1 MTLESI
7 HRPTNDSSILLRVGV
22 SEIGLKSSWIDLG
35 GRNFGI
41 GTTFALFQRL
51 DTMPSL
57 IDELNMWQI
66 GSERANAKSR
76 RNQFGMPS
84 GPGDLRTLMR
94 DSLWN
99 TSNGCITNSQ
109 AASLVSTEYTAGN
122 GVRSF
127 DTCCS
132 ELFIRS
138 ASSCASP
145 PATLFIR
152 GSSSGFAD

>member
-1 MTLESI
+1 M
-7 HRPTNDSSILLRVGV
+7 
-22 SEIGLKSSWIDLG
+22 SEIGLKSSWTDLG

-51 DTMPSL
+51 GTMPSL
-57 IDELNMWQI
+57 IDELNMRQI

-109 AASLVSTEYTAGN
+109 AASLVSTEYTAGIQVMVS
-122 GVRSF
+122 GHSILAAVSCLSGQQVAARRGQQH
-127 DTCCS
+127 CS
-132 ELFIRS
+132 LEAAAQALLTDLLAF
-138 ASSCASP
+138 
-145 PATLFIR
+145 
-152 GSSSGFAD
+152 